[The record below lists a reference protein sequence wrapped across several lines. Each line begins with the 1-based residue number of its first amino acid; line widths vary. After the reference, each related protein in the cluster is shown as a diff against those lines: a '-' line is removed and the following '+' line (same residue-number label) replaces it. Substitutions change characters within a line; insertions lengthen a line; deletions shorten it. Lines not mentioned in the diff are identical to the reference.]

1 MLKAETY
8 CVEMHNT
15 RQFPLTFFTNECI
28 YIQIK

>member
-1 MLKAETY
+1 MLKAEKY

-15 RQFPLTFFTNECI
+15 RHFALTFFTNECI